1 MAMAKQQRFC
11 TCRWSVVHS
20 TDIDPPHIVK
30 INPDCPHHGHEAP
43 PEPDPDAEYER
54 MRDDEAFFNLDYLDN
69 GD

>member
-1 MAMAKQQRFC
+1 MKRYNQPC
-11 TCRWSVVHS
+11 TCRWSVVQS

-30 INPDCPHHGHEAP
+30 IDRDCPHHGHEAP

-54 MRDDEAFFNLDYLDN
+54 KRDDEAFFNLDYLDN